1 MFNIFKT
8 LFGNSDMSE
17 IKNLIAENQAV
28 VIDVRTP
35 QEFAGE
41 HPQGA
46 KNIPLDKLSNN
57 LNTIKN
63 FKKAIVVCCASGMRS
78 ASAKALLQKAG
89 IEQVYDAG
97 SWVNLK

>member
-1 MFNIFKT
+1 MFNMFKT

-35 QEFAGE
+35 QEFAGG

-46 KNIPLDKLSNN
+46 KNIPLDKLANN

-63 FKKAIVVCCASGMRS
+63 FKKVVVVCCASGMRS
-78 ASAKALLQKAG
+78 ASAKALLQKSG
-89 IEQVYDAG
+89 IEEVYDAG

>member
-8 LFGNSDMSE
+8 LFGQSDRSE
-17 IKNLIAENQAV
+17 IKNLLSQNQAL
-28 VIDVRTP
+28 ILDVRSP
-35 QEFAGE
+35 QEFAGG

-46 KNIPLDKLSNN
+46 QNIPLDKLASNLHTLKN
-57 LNTIKN
+57 L
-63 FKKAIVVCCASGMRS
+63 KKPLIVCCALGMRS
-78 ASAKALLQKAG
+78 ASAKALLQKSG